1 MLKLDKNTKNI
12 IKFSV
17 AVIAVGYI
25 LYFTTLS
32 EYAIWQ
38 LIVLFIAVVSLVRYA
53 WHVFNDK

>member
-17 AVIAVGYI
+17 AVIAVGYV

-38 LIVLFIAVVSLVRYA
+38 LIVLFIAVVSLIGYV

>member
-1 MLKLDKNTKNI
+1 MLKLDRNTKNV
-12 IKFSV
+12 IKFSI

>member
-1 MLKLDKNTKNI
+1 MLKLDRNTKNV

-25 LYFTTLS
+25 LYFTTLR

-38 LIVLFIAVVSLVRYA
+38 FIFLFIAVVSLARYA

>member
-1 MLKLDKNTKNI
+1 MLKLDRNTKNV
-12 IKFSV
+12 IKFSI

-25 LYFTTLS
+25 LYFTTLK

-38 LIVLFIAVVSLVRYA
+38 FIVLFIAMVSLARYA

>member
-1 MLKLDKNTKNI
+1 MLKLDRNTKNV
-12 IKFSV
+12 IKFSI

-32 EYAIWQ
+32 KYAIWQ
-38 LIVLFIAVVSLVRYA
+38 FIVLFIAVVSLIRYA

>member
-1 MLKLDKNTKNI
+1 MLKLDRNTKNV
-12 IKFSV
+12 IKFSI

-38 LIVLFIAVVSLVRYA
+38 LIVLFIAVLSLIRYA

>member
-1 MLKLDKNTKNI
+1 MLKLDKNTKNV

-38 LIVLFIAVVSLVRYA
+38 LIVLFIAVVSLIRYA

>member
-1 MLKLDKNTKNI
+1 MLKLDRNTKNV

-38 LIVLFIAVVSLVRYA
+38 LIVLFIAVVSLVRYT

>member
-1 MLKLDKNTKNI
+1 MLKLDRNTKNV
-12 IKFSV
+12 IKFSI

-32 EYAIWQ
+32 NYAIWQ
-38 LIVLFIAVVSLVRYA
+38 FIALFIAVMSLARYA

>member
-38 LIVLFIAVVSLVRYA
+38 FIVLFIAVVSLIRYT

>member
-1 MLKLDKNTKNI
+1 MLKLDKNTKNV

-38 LIVLFIAVVSLVRYA
+38 LIVLFIAVVSLIRYV

>member
-1 MLKLDKNTKNI
+1 MLKLDRNTKNV
-12 IKFSV
+12 IKFSI
-17 AVIAVGYI
+17 AVLAVGYI

-38 LIVLFIAVVSLVRYA
+38 FIVLFIAVVSLAGYA

>member
-1 MLKLDKNTKNI
+1 MLKLDKNTKNV

-38 LIVLFIAVVSLVRYA
+38 LIVLFIAVVSLTRYA

>member
-1 MLKLDKNTKNI
+1 MLKLDRNTKNV
-12 IKFSV
+12 IKFSI

-25 LYFTTLS
+25 LYFTTLN

-38 LIVLFIAVVSLVRYA
+38 FIVLFIAVVSLARYT

>member
-1 MLKLDKNTKNI
+1 MLKLNRNTKNV
-12 IKFSV
+12 IKFSI

-38 LIVLFIAVVSLVRYA
+38 FIVLFIAVVSLAGYA

>member
-1 MLKLDKNTKNI
+1 MLKLDKNTKNV
-12 IKFSV
+12 IKFLV

-32 EYAIWQ
+32 KYAIWQ
-38 LIVLFIAVVSLVRYA
+38 LIVLFIAVVSLVRYT

>member
-1 MLKLDKNTKNI
+1 MLKLDRNTKNV
-12 IKFSV
+12 IKFSI

-32 EYAIWQ
+32 NYAIWQ
-38 LIVLFIAVVSLVRYA
+38 FIVLFIAVVSLIGYT

>member
-1 MLKLDKNTKNI
+1 MLKLDRNTKNV

>member
-1 MLKLDKNTKNI
+1 MLKLDRNTKNV
-12 IKFSV
+12 IKFSI

-38 LIVLFIAVVSLVRYA
+38 FIVLFIAVVSLARYV